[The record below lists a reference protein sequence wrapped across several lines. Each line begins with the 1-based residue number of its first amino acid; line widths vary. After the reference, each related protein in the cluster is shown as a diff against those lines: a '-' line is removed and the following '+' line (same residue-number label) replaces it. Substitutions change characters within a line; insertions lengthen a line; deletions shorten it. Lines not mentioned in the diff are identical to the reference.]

1 MGCWQAGHAEAVVVR
16 VTSKCLPSQREIQ
29 ISLLF
34 PVRNLHLGCPKNRN
48 KFETQVSQEM
58 TFRVEK

>member
-1 MGCWQAGHAEAVVVR
+1 MCSQ
-16 VTSKCLPSQREIQ
+16 PSQREIQ

-34 PVRNLHLGCPKNRN
+34 PDRGLNLDCPKNRK
-48 KFETQVSQEM
+48 KFVTQVSQEM